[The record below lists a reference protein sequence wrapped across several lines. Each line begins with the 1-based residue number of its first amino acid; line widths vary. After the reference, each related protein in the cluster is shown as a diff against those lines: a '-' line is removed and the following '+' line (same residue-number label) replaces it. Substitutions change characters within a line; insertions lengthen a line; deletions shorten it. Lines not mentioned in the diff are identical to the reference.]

1 MKWSEGDAMDNL
13 FDKMGLYDFFG
24 ILIPGMFF
32 LGAMIVID
40 LPILDVF
47 YVPDSGTVFVI
58 LFIVFSYIFGRF
70 LGFGVFGVWMAM
82 ILDWWVRAAF
92 FVWRYRGGAWKT
104 KALV

>member
-1 MKWSEGDAMDNL
+1 MKWPEGDAMDNL

-47 YVPDSGTVFVI
+47 YVSDSGTVFVI
-58 LFIVFSYIFGRF
+58 LFVVRHLTQNPTPTGTQ
-70 LGFGVFGVWMAM
+70 
-82 ILDWWVRAAF
+82 IL
-92 FVWRYRGGAWKT
+92 T
-104 KALV
+104 

>member
-40 LPILDVF
+40 LPI
-47 YVPDSGTVFVI
+47 
-58 LFIVFSYIFGRF
+58 
-70 LGFGVFGVWMAM
+70 
-82 ILDWWVRAAF
+82 
-92 FVWRYRGGAWKT
+92 
-104 KALV
+104 